1 MNYLVQECYLHYKAI
16 NYKAALKFA
25 LYEFTSIREFSSEST
40 NSASI
45 AMHKDVVLQD
55 IEN

>member
-1 MNYLVQECYLHYKAI
+1 MHYKAI